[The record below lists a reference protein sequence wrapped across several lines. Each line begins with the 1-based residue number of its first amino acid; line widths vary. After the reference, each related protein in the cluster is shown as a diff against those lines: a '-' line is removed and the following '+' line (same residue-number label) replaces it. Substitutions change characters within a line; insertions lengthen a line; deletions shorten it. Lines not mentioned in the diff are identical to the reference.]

1 MLDLAIS
8 GWLDLVSERVDLVR
22 KADIDE
28 TNLSLCQV
36 RTYGMS
42 AYRTAAVGRKA
53 AIHLEMISRFL
64 K

>member
-28 TNLSLCQV
+28 TNLCQV
-36 RTYGMS
+36 PIRGMS
-42 AYRTAAVGRKA
+42 AYRTAAVGAKRTFNEA
-53 AIHLEMISRFL
+53 
-64 K
+64 